1 MKELK
6 VEHLRKSVG
15 DKVLFSDVSFLLKEN
30 DRIGLIGQNGTGKTS
45 LLSIIADEYG
55 FDGDINP
62 IQKSNDFRI
71 TYLSQLPNFNEDA
84 TVLDAV
90 LNSDAP
96 KIKIIRDYEKAL
108 SSFAKDASEN
118 QQNLLTEAEERMHAA
133 EAWTLEA
140 ELKSILTQLKITDFQ
155 QKISQLSGGQKR
167 RVQLANVLITPT
179 DLLLLDEPTNHLD
192 IPAILWLQNYLAK
205 FKGILLFV
213 THDRYFLDAVS
224 NKIFELRNQNIYE
237 YQGNY
242 ASYLAQRAEQELL
255 DENQAHKAKQLYKQE
270 LAWMRAGAQ
279 ARSTKQQARINRFK
293 ALESSVKQQ
302 TTTGALNLQFE
313 QSRIG
318 KKVLEISAGTFEY
331 NNRPIFEDFSLL
343 VQNTDRIGIIGP
355 NGAGKTTL
363 LKIFTGELALTS
375 GTIELGETVN
385 IGYFSQEITG
395 LPADKRLLPF
405 LQEFAQEYK
414 GGNGIVSITN
424 LLEQFL
430 FPKDSHGKLI
440 GKLSGGERKRL
451 YLLTLLIKRPNF
463 LIMDEPTNDLDIDT
477 LVVLEHFIDQ
487 FNGPVVIVSHD
498 RYFMDKVAEKL
509 LIIENQ
515 HISEYFGIYSD
526 YLQEQPQD
534 KSKAEVLA
542 KASEKPKPKVNRNRL
557 TYFEKKEWLTIE
569 DEIAELEARIEAI
582 NKEMNECGSDFAK
595 LNALQKELDEKALRL
610 EEKYERWDY
619 LSDKTE

>member
-6 VEHLRKSVG
+6 VDHLRKSVG
-15 DKVLFSDVSFLLKEN
+15 DKVLFSDVSFLLREN

-45 LLSIIADEYG
+45 LLNIIAKNYG

-62 IQKSNDFRI
+62 IQKQNDFRI
-71 TYLSQLPNFNEDA
+71 TYLSQLPNFSDDD

-96 KIKIIRDYEKAL
+96 AIKVIRNYEQAL
-108 SSFAKDASEN
+108 SFFASDASEGH
-118 QQNLLTEAEERMHAA
+118 QNRLTEAEEKMHAT

-140 ELKSILTQLKITDFQ
+140 ELKSILTQLKITNFH
-155 QKISQLSGGQKR
+155 QKMSELSGGQKR

-224 NKIFELRNQNIYE
+224 NKIYELRNENIYE

-242 ASYLAQRAEQELL
+242 ASYVSQKAEQELI
-255 DENQAHKAKQLYKQE
+255 DANQAHKARQLYKQE

-293 ALESSVKQQ
+293 TLESSVKQQ
-302 TTTGALNLQFE
+302 STTDSLNIQFE

-318 KKVLEISAGTFEY
+318 KKVLELKEASFQY
-331 NNRPIFEDFSLL
+331 QNQPIFEDFNLL
-343 VQNTDRIGIIGP
+343 VQNTDRIGIVGK

-363 LKIFTGELALTS
+363 LKLFTGELKLTS
-375 GTIELGETVN
+375 GTIDIGETVK

-395 LPADKRLLPF
+395 LPDDKRLLPF

-414 GGNGIVSITN
+414 NGNDIISITS

-430 FPKDSHGKLI
+430 FPKESHGKLI

-477 LVVLEHFIDQ
+477 LVVLEFFIEQ
-487 FNGPVVIVSHD
+487 FNGPVMIVSHD

-526 YLQEQPQD
+526 YLKEQTQ
-534 KSKAEVLA
+534 
-542 KASEKPKPKVNRNRL
+542 EKPKIEAVNVNEKPKTNRNRL

-569 DEIAELEARIEAI
+569 DEIAEIEARIEAI
-582 NKEMNECGSDFAK
+582 DVEMNECGSDFTK
-595 LNALQKELDEKALRL
+595 LNALQKELDERTLLL

-619 LSDKTE
+619 LSDKAE